1 MEKRPSGHE
10 AAGRAILE
18 AQVVRGDS
26 SGMDVL
32 TALRQ
37 SPEPLSDDELAEMLG
52 RDSRTIGQECRSLA
66 FRGLVIR
73 EQLPNKM
80 INKVYRGD

>member
-1 MEKRPSGHE
+1 MAPERGASANLESLP
-10 AAGRAILE
+10 AG
-18 AQVVRGDS
+18 GDS
-26 SGMDVL
+26 TGMDVL

-37 SPEPLSDDELAEMLG
+37 SPRPLSDDELAEMLG
-52 RDSRTIGQECRSLA
+52 RDSRTIGQECRTLA

-80 INKVYRGD
+80 VNKVYRGD

>member
-10 AAGRAILE
+10 STVRPILE
-18 AQVVRGDS
+18 AWAAPGDS
-26 SGMDVL
+26 SDMDVL